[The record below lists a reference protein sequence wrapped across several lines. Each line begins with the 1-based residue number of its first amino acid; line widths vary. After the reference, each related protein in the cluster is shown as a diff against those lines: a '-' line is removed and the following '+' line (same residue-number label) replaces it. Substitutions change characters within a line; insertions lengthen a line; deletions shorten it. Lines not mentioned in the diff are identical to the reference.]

1 MLLCNVMTLIF
12 RPGESSTLC
21 VPLQFEKLY
30 AHPPNTLYCTPRFII
45 GYSGK
50 AIFFF
55 DTIMDTHCSIPW
67 FILHLSLKVL
77 PWYLAI
83 IVTVRLGSFN
93 SVILV
98 DEYSFVLLSSRLAA
112 MFNQNGQNCILN
124 IPNCGGCPIIYVKT
138 NARSQLSFLL
148 TKWECLKSWGWALVM
163 LHIYPCNSW
172 TWLLLLVMFFFLK
185 RCVTSITWNISHRNQ
200 NVWDWFL
207 NRLNLCYDF

>member
-50 AIFFF
+50 ALFFF
-55 DTIMDTHCSIPW
+55 DTIIDTHCSIPW

-77 PWYLAI
+77 PWYLAVE
-83 IVTVRLGSFN
+83 VTERLGSFN

-98 DEYSFVLLSSRLAA
+98 DEYSFVSLSSRLAA
-112 MFNQNGQNCILN
+112 MSDQNGKNFILN
-124 IPNCGGCPIIYVKT
+124 TCIPDRGGCPIIYVET
-138 NARSQLSFLL
+138 NARPQLCFLL
-148 TKWECLKSWGWALVM
+148 TKWEHEKSGG
-163 LHIYPCNSW
+163 
-172 TWLLLLVMFFFLK
+172 
-185 RCVTSITWNISHRNQ
+185 
-200 NVWDWFL
+200 
-207 NRLNLCYDF
+207 